1 MKIPYQINEED
12 NTILLGETPKQDM
25 VNGLKIVYGEDIP
38 RDTGIVNTPA
48 IMTDVKA
55 GKNVYELPPV
65 GAVEGFNKESIKEV
79 LLEDKCLDII
89 TRRG

>member
-1 MKIPYQINEED
+1 MKIAYEINEED

-25 VNGLKIVYGEDIP
+25 VNGLKIVYGEDVP
-38 RDTGIVNTPA
+38 KDTGIVHTPA

-55 GKNVYELPPV
+55 GKNIYELPPV
-65 GAVEGFNKESIKEV
+65 GVVEGFNKGSIKEV

-89 TRRG
+89 SRNG